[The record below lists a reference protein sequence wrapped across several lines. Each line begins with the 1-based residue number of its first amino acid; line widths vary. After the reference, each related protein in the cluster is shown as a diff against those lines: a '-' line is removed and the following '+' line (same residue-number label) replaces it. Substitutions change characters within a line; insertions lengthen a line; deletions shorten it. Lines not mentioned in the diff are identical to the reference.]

1 MQLPKIDSISFDIV
15 YPLQTLKPVSSLLRS
30 RVQSDVIDSNLNWQD
45 RLQNAILEIPLKA
58 YSNLAEPTV
67 SMSKLLVLKSGDVLP
82 VNVEDTVDFYV
93 EDQKYFL
100 AEMGQ
105 VKGNIAVNLK
115 ERLNILGEKNER

>member
-1 MQLPKIDSISFDIV
+1 MQLPKIDSISFDV
-15 YPLQTLKPVSSLLRS
+15 AFPLQTLKPVSSLLRS

-45 RLQNAILEIPLKA
+45 RLQNAVLEIPLKA

-67 SMSKLLVLKSGDVLP
+67 SMSKLLVLKRGDVLP

>member
-1 MQLPKIDSISFDIV
+1 
-15 YPLQTLKPVSSLLRS
+15 
-30 RVQSDVIDSNLNWQD
+30 
-45 RLQNAILEIPLKA
+45 
-58 YSNLAEPTV
+58 
-67 SMSKLLVLKSGDVLP
+67 MSKLLVLKKGDVLP

-115 ERLNILGEKNER
+115 ERLNILGERNER

>member
-1 MQLPKIDSISFDIV
+1 M
-15 YPLQTLKPVSSLLRS
+15 
-30 RVQSDVIDSNLNWQD
+30 QSDVIDSNLNWQD

-105 VKGNIAVNLK
+105 SKV
-115 ERLNILGEKNER
+115 ILQSI

>member
-115 ERLNILGEKNER
+115 ERLNILVEKKER